1 MAIKRNSGIIQVL
14 VIGLLLLGFP
24 SCVSINNTGEDI
36 QESINAAGIELPG
49 RFSYYKI
56 ISRGQPVYCI
66 KSDKGLANVNI
77 GVFSFPYFVLGIEI
91 PCINPIMGKPVD
103 DDFNKNSKKIVSLMI
118 KHNLSGLIIDG
129 NTMIGFEKKD
139 NK

>member
-1 MAIKRNSGIIQVL
+1 
-14 VIGLLLLGFP
+14 
-24 SCVSINNTGEDI
+24 
-36 QESINAAGIELPG
+36 
-49 RFSYYKI
+49 
-56 ISRGQPVYCI
+56 
-66 KSDKGLANVNI
+66 
-77 GVFSFPYFVLGIEI
+77 
-91 PCINPIMGKPVD
+91 MGKPVD